1 MLKERHDHT
10 PRFSCP
16 PEPAPALTRRAFLAR
31 TATSVLT
38 LSCTAT
44 AVRAAET
51 AVAGDERDL
60 MEAAIPARAFAPPR
74 KPRKLLIFDRNVNY
88 GGHGSIPTANLAFE
102 LMGRKTGAFATM
114 VSRDPEVFRP
124 ESLRQ
129 FDAVFFN
136 NTVGNLFTDPA
147 LRQSLVEFVYGG
159 GGMMGVHGTS
169 VAFTQWP
176 GAVEDWPEFGLMLGA
191 RGAFHRASDEH
202 VFIKLDDPAHPINQ
216 SFGGQDFDYRDE
228 FFRAQDPYSRKRVR
242 VLFSIDNDKTDF
254 KQDPRFTKPERAD
267 NDFALAWVRNY
278 GRGRTFYCTIAH
290 NPYVFRDPKLLPFY
304 LAAAQFILGDLPAPT
319 IPSASL
325 TPAIRAQ
332 EKLGWRLGVEAY
344 TFHKFSLFE
353 AIEKTA
359 ALGLPFM
366 GGLSFQKVSDG
377 IPKNFEPGLT
387 DDELRQIRLK
397 LDAAGVRLL
406 TYSIQDIP
414 GDEAGCRKVFEFGRK
429 IGIKTFMSEPKPEA
443 LDTVEKFCD
452 AYDINVALHNHDAK
466 ASPVYWQPAGILK
479 ACEGRSKRLG
489 ACADLGYWMR
499 SGIDPV
505 QAVRQL
511 KERLITVQ
519 MHDLNTRDADGHD
532 VPWGTGV
539 GKTEAFLKELH
550 QLGIRPTMF
559 GLEYS
564 YNWLESMPE
573 LAKCVSFFN
582 QVSLSL
588 ANGA

>member
-1 MLKERHDHT
+1 MLKVRHDQT
-10 PRFSCP
+10 ARNPLLV
-16 PEPAPALTRRAFLAR
+16 EPSLPLTRRAFLAR
-31 TATSVLT
+31 AATGALA
-38 LSCTAT
+38 LSCSPTF
-44 AVRAAET
+44 VRAAE
-51 AVAGDERDL
+51 AAAAGNEREL
-60 MEAAIPARAFAPPR
+60 IEAAIPTRAFAPPR
-74 KPRKLLIFDRNVNY
+74 KPRKLLIFDLNVNY

-102 LMGRKTGAFATM
+102 LMGRKTGAFDTV

-147 LRQSLVEFVYGG
+147 LRQGLVEFVYGG

-169 VAFTQWP
+169 VGFTQWP

-191 RGAFHRASDEH
+191 RGANHRASDEH
-202 VFIKLDDPAHPINQ
+202 VFIKLDDPAHPVNQ
-216 SFGGQDFDYRDE
+216 AFGGQGFDYRDE
-228 FFRAQDPYSRKRVR
+228 FFRVSDPFSRKRVR

-290 NPYVFRDPKLLPFY
+290 NPYVFRDPKMLPFY

-325 TPAIRAQ
+325 TPALRAQ
-332 EKLGWRLGVEAY
+332 EKLAWRLGVEAY
-344 TFHKFSLFE
+344 TFHKFTLFE

-377 IPKNFEPGLT
+377 IPKNFEPGLS
-387 DDELRQIRLK
+387 DDELRQVRLK

-406 TYSIQDIP
+406 TYYIQDIP
-414 GDEAGCRKVFEFGRK
+414 GDEAGCRRVFEFGRK
-429 IGIKTFMSEPKPEA
+429 IGIETFMSEPKPEA
-443 LDTVEKFCD
+443 LDTVEKLCD

-466 ASPVYWQPAGILK
+466 ASPVYWQPAGILMV
-479 ACEGRSKRLG
+479 CEGRSKRLG
-489 ACADLGYWMR
+489 ACADIGYWMR

-505 QAVRQL
+505 QAARQL

-519 MHDLNTRDADGHD
+519 MHDLHARGADGHD

-539 GKTEAFLKELH
+539 GNTEAFLKELH

-573 LAKCVSFFN
+573 VAKCVAFFN
-582 QVSLSL
+582 QVSLGL
-588 ANGA
+588 ASGG